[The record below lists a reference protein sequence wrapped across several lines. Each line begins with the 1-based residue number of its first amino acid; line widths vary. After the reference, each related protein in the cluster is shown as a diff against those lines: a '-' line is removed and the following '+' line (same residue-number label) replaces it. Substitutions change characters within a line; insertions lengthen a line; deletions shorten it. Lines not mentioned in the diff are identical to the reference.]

1 MLGGG
6 DSEEVRVK
14 ITEKAKIQNLA
25 SLVLKETPYLIWN
38 LKAINV
44 TEIFGHTGNGGIYN
58 FGNDFYFQNEEFSL

>member
-6 DSEEVRVK
+6 DPEEVRVK

-25 SLVLKETPYLIWN
+25 SLVLKETSYLIWN

-44 TEIFGHTGNGGIYN
+44 TEIFGHTRNGGIYN